1 MLAIRAI
8 PRDIPCI
15 VSVSDTTYNE
25 NHTKPK
31 YVIMC
36 SNNKNILQGASLII
50 MKASEL
56 RPHLGYRLLGCQCTM
71 KDWHQIVH
79 ARAITAY
86 QSHPARRIRLEH
98 EALSHVFKDW
108 DVRTRNTMQLYWGGK
123 TLRLSKVY
131 LAAVVVDHPQLDKFA
146 GSGQFGNF
154 ACNNTQ

>member
-56 RPHLGYRLLGCQCTM
+56 RPHLGYRLLGCLCMM
-71 KDWHQIVH
+71 KSWHQIVQ
-79 ARAITAY
+79 AEAIRATQLVEYVWSMRHCHMSSKTGMFELGTLSNCIGEVKLCVPPKY
-86 QSHPARRIRLEH
+86 IWQRLWSTI
-98 EALSHVFKDW
+98 LSLTSLQDLVSLD
-108 DVRTRNTMQLYWGGK
+108 
-123 TLRLSKVY
+123 Y
-131 LAAVVVDHPQLDKFA
+131 LT
-146 GSGQFGNF
+146 
-154 ACNNTQ
+154 CNNIQ